1 MSLDKLNFSLFLII
15 MIKKIQVLWYLNKE
29 DLENYCI
36 DFKEYK
42 SHKLEGYEICD
53 VDEDLIYDLCD
64 IDSDRLEPI
73 GYFKNKKEIENY
85 VSDFVENN
93 EFELSLD
100 SPELKAKIAK
110 AIDSVEF
117 SGEDYYISIGEG
129 IGSDE
134 NRIVSW
140 FDSLKNEYKTLTREK
155 LWVLAVT
162 GYDPYD
168 LSLTGKTLA
177 HILADILNLN
187 EASLDNM
194 IPNKGHI
201 TVEEWNEILE
211 KVYKKNKIY
220 LGLNR
225 VV

>member
-1 MSLDKLNFSLFLII
+1 
-15 MIKKIQVLWYLNKE
+15 MIKKVQVLWYLNKE

-53 VDEDLIYDLCD
+53 VDEDLIFDLCD

-73 GYFKNKKEIENY
+73 GYFKNKREIENY
-85 VSDFVENN
+85 VSEFITNA

-100 SPELKAKIAK
+100 SPELKSKISK
-110 AIDSVEF
+110 AIEAIDF
-117 SGEDYYISIGEG
+117 SGEDYYISIGSG
-129 IGSDE
+129 IGSDG
-134 NRIVSW
+134 NRIAGW
-140 FDSLKNEYKTLTREK
+140 FESLKREYKIATREN

-168 LSLTGKTLA
+168 LSLTGKTLSF
-177 HILADILNLN
+177 ILADILNLN
-187 EASLDNM
+187 ESSLDNL
-194 IPNKGHI
+194 IPNKGRI
-201 TVEEWNEILE
+201 TIDEWNEILE

>member
-1 MSLDKLNFSLFLII
+1 MIN
-15 MIKKIQVLWYLNKE
+15 MIKKVQVLWYLNKE
-29 DLENYCI
+29 DLENYCL

-42 SHKLEGYEICD
+42 SHKLDGYEIVD

-64 IDSDRLEPI
+64 RDADRLEPI

-85 VSDFVENN
+85 LSDTITNN
-93 EFELSLD
+93 EFDLEIG
-100 SPELKAKIAK
+100 SPELNDKIQKAS
-110 AIDSVEF
+110 DSIEF
-117 SGEDYYISIGEG
+117 SGEDYYISIGSG
-129 IGSDE
+129 IGSEDNKIE
-134 NRIVSW
+134 SW
-140 FDSLKNEYKTLTREK
+140 YDSLRREYNSSSKDNV
-155 LWVLAVT
+155 WVLAVS

-168 LSLTGKTLA
+168 LSLTGRTLSYV
-177 HILADILNLN
+177 LSDILNVT
-187 EASLDNM
+187 EASLDNL

-201 TVEEWNEILE
+201 SVEEWNEILD

>member
-1 MSLDKLNFSLFLII
+1 
-15 MIKKIQVLWYLNKE
+15 MIRKVQVLWYLNKE

-53 VDEDLIYDLCD
+53 VDEDLIFDLCD
-64 IDSDRLEPI
+64 RDPDRLEPL

-85 VSDFVENN
+85 LSDTITNN
-93 EFELSLD
+93 EFDLEIGSSELED
-100 SPELKAKIAK
+100 KIKKAQENI
-110 AIDSVEF
+110 EF
-117 SGEDYYISIGEG
+117 SGEDYYISIDDGAK
-129 IGSDE
+129 IA
-134 NRIVSW
+134 SW
-140 FDSLKNEYKTLTREK
+140 FDSLRKEYNSSSKDNM
-155 LWVLAVT
+155 WVLAVT

-168 LSLTGKTLA
+168 LSLTGRTLSYV
-177 HILADILNLN
+177 LADILNLN
-187 EASLDNM
+187 ESSLDNL

-201 TVEEWNEILE
+201 SVEEWNEILD
-211 KVYKKNKIY
+211 KFYKKNKIY

>member
-1 MSLDKLNFSLFLII
+1 
-15 MIKKIQVLWYLNKE
+15 MIKKVQVLWYLNKE
-29 DLENYCI
+29 DFKNYCI

-64 IDSDRLEPI
+64 INPYYLEPI

-85 VSDFVENN
+85 INDYITNN
-93 EFELSLD
+93 EFELELGSL
-100 SPELKAKIAK
+100 ELKNKITK
-110 AIDSVEF
+110 AIKNINF
-117 SGEDYYISIGEG
+117 TKEDYYISIGSG
-129 IGSDE
+129 IGQDD
-134 NRIVSW
+134 NIIANW
-140 FDSLKNEYKTLTREK
+140 FDSLKKEYLKSLKED
-155 LWVLAVT
+155 LWILMLT

-168 LSLTGKTLA
+168 LALTGKTLTYV
-177 HILADILNLN
+177 LSDILNLN
-187 EASLDNM
+187 ESYFNKL

-201 TVEEWNEILE
+201 DVEEWNNILDE
-211 KVYKKNKIY
+211 VYKENKIY

>member
-1 MSLDKLNFSLFLII
+1 
-15 MIKKIQVLWYLNKE
+15 MIKKVQVLWYLNKE

-64 IDSDRLEPI
+64 VDSDRLEPI
-73 GYFKNKKEIENY
+73 GYFKNKKELENY
-85 VSDFVENN
+85 VSDFVANA

-100 SPELKAKIAK
+100 SPELKSKITN
-110 AIDSVEF
+110 AIESIEF
-117 SGEDYYISIGEG
+117 SDEDYYISIGSG
-129 IGSDE
+129 IGKGD
-134 NRIVSW
+134 NKIASW
-140 FDSLKNEYKTLTREK
+140 FEALKKEYKIATREN

-168 LSLTGKTLA
+168 LSLTGKTLSF
-177 HILADILNLN
+177 ILADILNLN
-187 EASLDNM
+187 ESSLDNL
-194 IPNKGHI
+194 IPNKGRI
-201 TVEEWNEILE
+201 TPEEWNGILDD
-211 KVYKKNKIY
+211 VYKRNKIY

>member
-1 MSLDKLNFSLFLII
+1 
-15 MIKKIQVLWYLNKE
+15 MIKKVQVLWYLNKE
-29 DLENYCI
+29 DLENYCL

-42 SHKLEGYEICD
+42 SHKLDGYEIVD

-64 IDSDRLEPI
+64 RDADRLEPI

-85 VSDFVENN
+85 LSDTITNN
-93 EFELSLD
+93 EFDLEIG
-100 SPELKAKIAK
+100 SPELNDKIQK
-110 AIDSVEF
+110 AIDSIEF
-117 SGEDYYISIGEG
+117 SGEDYYISIGSG
-129 IGSDE
+129 IGSEDNKIE
-134 NRIVSW
+134 SW
-140 FDSLKNEYKTLTREK
+140 YDSLRREYNSSSKDNV
-155 LWVLAVT
+155 WVLAVS

-168 LSLTGKTLA
+168 LSLTGRTLSYV
-177 HILADILNLN
+177 LSDILNVT
-187 EASLDNM
+187 EASLDNL

-201 TVEEWNEILE
+201 SVEEWNEILD

>member
-1 MSLDKLNFSLFLII
+1 
-15 MIKKIQVLWYLNKE
+15 MIKRVQVLWYLNKE

-42 SHKLEGYEICD
+42 SHKLDGYEIVD

-64 IDSDRLEPI
+64 RYPDRLEPL
-73 GYFKNKKEIENY
+73 GYFQNVRELENY
-85 VSDFVENN
+85 LAESISNN
-93 EFELSLD
+93 EWELELD
-100 SPELKAKIAK
+100 SPELKSKIQR

-129 IGSDE
+129 IGEDG
-134 NRIVSW
+134 NRVASW
-140 FDSLKNEYKTLTREK
+140 FDSLRREYNSSSKDNV
-155 LWVLAVT
+155 WVLAVT

-168 LSLTGKTLA
+168 LSLTGKTLSFV
-177 HILADILNLN
+177 LADILNIN
-187 EASLDNM
+187 ESSLDKF
-194 IPNKGHI
+194 IPNKGRI
-201 TVEEWNEILE
+201 SVEEWNEILDR
-211 KVYKKNKIY
+211 VYKKNKIH

>member
-1 MSLDKLNFSLFLII
+1 MSLDKLNSLFFDI
-15 MIKKIQVLWYLNKE
+15 MIKKVQILWYLNKE

-42 SHKLEGYEICD
+42 SHKLEGYEICE
-53 VDEDLIYDLCD
+53 VDEDLIFDLCD

-85 VSDFVENN
+85 VSDYISNN
-93 EFELSLD
+93 EYELSLD
-100 SPELKAKIAK
+100 SPELKSKIDN
-110 AIDSVEF
+110 AISSIDF
-117 SGEDYYISIGEG
+117 DGEDYYISIGSG
-129 IGSDE
+129 IGKEGNKIS
-134 NRIVSW
+134 SW
-140 FDSLKNEYKTLTREK
+140 FESLKKEYKIATREN

-168 LSLTGKTLA
+168 LSLTGKTLSF
-177 HILADILNLN
+177 ILSDILNVN
-187 EASLDNM
+187 ESSLDNL
-194 IPNKGHI
+194 IPNKGRI
-201 TVEEWNEILE
+201 TIDEWNEILE

>member
-1 MSLDKLNFSLFLII
+1 
-15 MIKKIQVLWYLNKE
+15 MIKKVQVLWYLNKE

-42 SHKLEGYEICD
+42 SHKLEGYEIVD

-64 IDSDRLEPI
+64 RDPDRLEPL
-73 GYFKNKKEIENY
+73 GYFKNKKEIENHI
-85 VSDFVENN
+85 SESITNN
-93 EFELSLD
+93 EFDLEIG
-100 SPELKAKIAK
+100 SPELNLKIQK
-110 AIDSVEF
+110 AIDSIDF
-117 SGEDYYISIGEG
+117 SGEDYYISIDGVG
-129 IGSDE
+129 KDDG
-134 NRIVSW
+134 RIASW
-140 FDSLKNEYKTLTREK
+140 FDSLRKEYNSASKENV
-155 LWVLAVT
+155 WVLAVT

-168 LSLTGKTLA
+168 LPLTGRALSFV
-177 HILADILNLN
+177 LADILNLN
-187 EASLDNM
+187 ESSLDNL

-201 TVEEWNEILE
+201 SVDEWNEILE

>member
-1 MSLDKLNFSLFLII
+1 
-15 MIKKIQVLWYLNKE
+15 MIRKVQVLWYLNKE

-42 SHKLEGYEICD
+42 SHKLEGYEIVD

-64 IDSDRLEPI
+64 RDPDRLEPL
-73 GYFKNKKEIENY
+73 GYFKNKKEIENHI
-85 VSDFVENN
+85 SESITNN
-93 EFELSLD
+93 EFDLEIG
-100 SPELKAKIAK
+100 SPELNLKIQK
-110 AIDSVEF
+110 AIDSIDF
-117 SGEDYYISIGEG
+117 SGEDYYISIDGVGNGEG
-129 IGSDE
+129 
-134 NRIVSW
+134 RIASW
-140 FDSLKNEYKTLTREK
+140 FDSLRKEYNSASKENV
-155 LWVLAVT
+155 WVLAVT

-168 LSLTGKTLA
+168 LPLTGRALSFV
-177 HILADILNLN
+177 LADILNLN
-187 EASLDNM
+187 ESSLDNL

-201 TVEEWNEILE
+201 SVDEWNEILE

>member
-1 MSLDKLNFSLFLII
+1 MSSINKLIIIDI
-15 MIKKIQVLWYLNKE
+15 MIKKVQVLWYLNKE

-64 IDSDRLEPI
+64 INPDKLEPI
-73 GYFKNKKEIENY
+73 GYFKNKKEIEN
-85 VSDFVENN
+85 FVTRYIENN

-100 SPELKAKIAK
+100 SPELKNK
-110 AIDSVEF
+110 IDSAISKINF
-117 SGEDYYISIGEG
+117 TGEDYYISIGE
-129 IGSDE
+129 IGSED
-134 NRIVSW
+134 NQITSW
-140 FDSLKNEYKTLTREK
+140 YGALKNEYKIELKEK

-168 LSLTGKTLA
+168 LSLTGKTLSFV
-177 HILADILNLN
+177 LADILNLN
-187 EASLDNM
+187 ESSLDRM
-194 IPNKGHI
+194 IPNKNRI
-201 TVEEWNEILE
+201 TVEEWNEIVDE
-211 KVYKKNKIY
+211 MYKKNKIY

-225 VV
+225 VI

>member
-1 MSLDKLNFSLFLII
+1 
-15 MIKKIQVLWYLNKE
+15 MIKKVQVLWYLNKE

-64 IDSDRLEPI
+64 RDPDRLEPI
-73 GYFKNKKEIENY
+73 GYFKNRKEIENY
-85 VSDFVENN
+85 LTDTITNN
-93 EFELSLD
+93 EYDLDLD
-100 SPELKAKIAK
+100 SPELKEKIAD
-110 AIDSVEF
+110 ACANIEF
-117 SGEDYYISIGEG
+117 SGEDYYISVGQNYAKIAG
-129 IGSDE
+129 
-134 NRIVSW
+134 W
-140 FDSLKNEYKTLTREK
+140 FDALRHEYNSSSKDNV
-155 LWVLAVT
+155 WVLAVT

-168 LSLTGKTLA
+168 LSLTGRTLSYV
-177 HILADILNLN
+177 LADILNLH
-187 EASLDNM
+187 ETSLDNL
-194 IPNKGHI
+194 IPNKGRI
-201 TVEEWNEILE
+201 SVEEWNSILD

>member
-1 MSLDKLNFSLFLII
+1 
-15 MIKKIQVLWYLNKE
+15 MIKKVQVLWYLNKD

-42 SHKLEGYEICD
+42 SHKLEGYEIVD

-64 IDSDRLEPI
+64 RDPDRLEPL
-73 GYFKNKKEIENY
+73 GYFKNIREIENY
-85 VSDFVENN
+85 LTDTITNS
-93 EFELSLD
+93 EFDLELD
-100 SPELKAKIAK
+100 SPELKDKIQR
-110 AIDSVEF
+110 AIDSIEF
-117 SGEDYYISIGEG
+117 SGEDYYISIA
-129 IGSDE
+129 DE
-134 NRIVSW
+134 AGNVIKIAGW
-140 FDSLKNEYKTLTREK
+140 FDALRKEYDSSSKDNV
-155 LWVLAVT
+155 WILAVT

-168 LSLTGKTLA
+168 LSLTGRTLSFV
-177 HILADILNLN
+177 LADILNVT
-187 EASLDNM
+187 EASLDNL

-201 TVEEWNEILE
+201 TVEEWNEILD

>member
-1 MSLDKLNFSLFLII
+1 
-15 MIKKIQVLWYLNKE
+15 MISKVQVLWYLNKE

-53 VDEDLIYDLCD
+53 VDEDLIFDLCD
-64 IDSDRLEPI
+64 RDPDRLEPL
-73 GYFKNKKEIENY
+73 GYFKNIKEIENY
-85 VSDFVENN
+85 LSDTITNN
-93 EFELSLD
+93 EFELEIG
-100 SPELKAKIAK
+100 SPELEAKIKQACDN
-110 AIDSVEF
+110 IDF
-117 SGEDYYISIGEG
+117 SGEDYYISIDDGAK
-129 IGSDE
+129 IA
-134 NRIVSW
+134 SW
-140 FDSLKNEYKTLTREK
+140 FDSLRKEYNSSSKDNM
-155 LWVLAVT
+155 WVLAVT

-168 LSLTGKTLA
+168 LSLTGKTLSY
-177 HILADILNLN
+177 ILADILNLN
-187 EASLDNM
+187 ESSLDNL

-201 TVEEWNEILE
+201 SVEEWNEILD

>member
-1 MSLDKLNFSLFLII
+1 
-15 MIKKIQVLWYLNKE
+15 MIKKVQVLWYLNKE

-42 SHKLEGYEICD
+42 SHKLDGYGIVD

-64 IDSDRLEPI
+64 RDPDRLEPL

-85 VSDFVENN
+85 LSETITNN
-93 EFELSLD
+93 EYDLEIG
-100 SPELKAKIAK
+100 SPELNDKIKK

-117 SGEDYYISIGEG
+117 TGEDYYISI
-129 IGSDE
+129 DD

-140 FDSLKNEYKTLTREK
+140 FDSLRKEYSSSSKENM
-155 LWVLAVT
+155 WVLAVT

-168 LSLTGKTLA
+168 LSLTGRTLSYV
-177 HILADILNLN
+177 LADILNVN
-187 EASLDNM
+187 ESSLDNL

-201 TVEEWNEILE
+201 TVEEWNGILD

-220 LGLNR
+220 LGLHR

>member
-1 MSLDKLNFSLFLII
+1 MIN
-15 MIKKIQVLWYLNKE
+15 MIKKVQVLWYLNKE
-29 DLENYCI
+29 DLENYCL

-42 SHKLEGYEICD
+42 SHKLDGYEIVD

-64 IDSDRLEPI
+64 RDADRLEPI

-85 VSDFVENN
+85 LSDTITNN
-93 EFELSLD
+93 EFDLEIG
-100 SPELKAKIAK
+100 SPELNDKIQK
-110 AIDSVEF
+110 AIDSIEF
-117 SGEDYYISIGEG
+117 SGEDYYISIGSG
-129 IGSDE
+129 IGSEDNKIE
-134 NRIVSW
+134 SW
-140 FDSLKNEYKTLTREK
+140 YDSLRREYNSSSKDNV
-155 LWVLAVT
+155 WVLAVS

-168 LSLTGKTLA
+168 LSLTGRTLSYV
-177 HILADILNLN
+177 LSDILNVT
-187 EASLDNM
+187 EASLDNL

-201 TVEEWNEILE
+201 TVEEWKEILD

>member
-1 MSLDKLNFSLFLII
+1 
-15 MIKKIQVLWYLNKE
+15 MIKKVQVLWYLNKE

-64 IDSDRLEPI
+64 RDSDRLEPI
-73 GYFKNKKEIENY
+73 GYFKNIKEIEKHL
-85 VSDFVENN
+85 SDTITNN
-93 EFELSLD
+93 EYELELD
-100 SPELKAKIAK
+100 SPELISKIENACSK
-110 AIDSVEF
+110 IEF
-117 SGEDYYISIGEG
+117 SGEDYYIAIGSG
-129 IGSDE
+129 IGGEDT
-134 NRIVSW
+134 RVASW
-140 FDSLKNEYKTLTREK
+140 FDALRQEYNSSSKENV
-155 LWVLAVT
+155 WVLAVT

-168 LSLTGKTLA
+168 LSLTGRTLSYV
-177 HILADILNLN
+177 LADILNLN
-187 EASLDNM
+187 ESSLDDL

-201 TVEEWNEILE
+201 TVEEWNSILD

>member
-1 MSLDKLNFSLFLII
+1 
-15 MIKKIQVLWYLNKE
+15 MIKKVQVLWYLNKE

-42 SHKLEGYEICD
+42 SHKLEGYEIVD

-64 IDSDRLEPI
+64 RDPDRLEPV
-73 GYFKNKKEIENY
+73 GYFKNKKEIENF
-85 VSDFVENN
+85 VSDYITNN
-93 EFELSLD
+93 EFELEIGS
-100 SPELKAKIAK
+100 SELNDKIKDALENT
-110 AIDSVEF
+110 DF

-129 IGSDE
+129 IGCE
-134 NRIVSW
+134 GNRIACW
-140 FDSLKNEYKTLTREK
+140 FDSLKKEYSSSSKDNV
-155 LWVLAVT
+155 WVLAVT

-168 LSLTGKTLA
+168 LPLTGRALSFV
-177 HILADILNLN
+177 LADILNLN
-187 EASLDNM
+187 ESSLDNL

-201 TVEEWNEILE
+201 SVDEWNEILE